1 MKTLNL
7 NMPRHSWYWHLVVTP
22 EQHRRKTLL
31 CVFVAIFMAMWAS
44 GCQPQFPLIDNKP
57 APSPPVQTIRI
68 EVGGTGQVTVGGD
81 AKIAVGAN
89 KASESSACNCGCG
102 QNGCQCSA
110 NLSSSAGSGPQ
121 FTTRYERRQVCEN
134 GVCRIVTVPVQVPVS
149 SVSKQGVG
157 SGKIKVYVG
166 SSPACGAMRDA
177 LRGMSGVD
185 FERGTPPTIDGVRWY
200 PTAVKPDGSSW
211 TPGSGGWHS
220 GSLAEFSAWAEK

>member
-1 MKTLNL
+1 MNRLIIRIT
-7 NMPRHSWYWHLVVTP
+7 
-22 EQHRRKTLL
+22 
-31 CVFVAIFMAMWAS
+31 AIVSAFICL
-44 GCQPQFPLIDNKP
+44 GCQPNFPVIDNKP
-57 APSPPVQTIRI
+57 SPQLPVQTIRI

-89 KASESSACNCGCG
+89 KTSESSTCNCGCG
-102 QNGCQCSA
+102 KDGCQCSA

-149 SVSKQGVG
+149 AVLKQGVG

-166 SSPACGAMRDA
+166 SSPACGAMREA

-185 FERGTPPTIDGVRWY
+185 FERGTPPTIDGVLWY

-220 GSLAEFSAWAEK
+220 GSLAEFSAWAAK